1 MLRLLSK
8 KNFKQKNIAVK
19 TNDVVVT
26 VRDPLSKYFSDIQ
39 NASQNMNYLVIL
51 KKNITYSFDFLNAYL
66 TNYSLQRIIVIYYE
80 NSLTPY
86 HTKIDDVDLYNIN
99 INNIDEIKS
108 LMEFYLL
115 NNNIIIIDSDEEHI
129 LKQIDIINVNFINNF
144 KINWESLNKVD
155 FMVLNNERQIFN
167 PKDYT
172 YDELKNMFPIM
183 ISKQIELTKNRI
195 SNDFKNIKLLF
206 IVYNLLENDKVVH
219 DSILK
224 QIDHLINL
232 SEMTTSQKINTLHNS
247 LIKMLI
253 NILKLIVVDTID
265 KNVNDLFYLLINNIQ
280 LINNKYQTSLN

>member
-265 KNVNDLFYLLINNIQ
+265 KNVNDLFNLLINNIQ